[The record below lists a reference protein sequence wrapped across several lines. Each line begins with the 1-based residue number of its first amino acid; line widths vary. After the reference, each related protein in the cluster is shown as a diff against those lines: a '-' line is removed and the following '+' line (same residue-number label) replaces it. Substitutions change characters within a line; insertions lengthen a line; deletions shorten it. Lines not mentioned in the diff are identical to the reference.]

1 VAHRR
6 GRPPSVFFTL
16 YRLFLRTQVSRAR
29 VGSLLLLGGVGI
41 VVGWT
46 LGLPRVR
53 NHLAAGTEFANT
65 FGLSLFVPIV
75 ALVFASSMFGDLRDD
90 GTLVYLWLR
99 PLSRVKLAV
108 AAAAASFTIAW
119 PLAVPPLVAGTY
131 LTNGGTDLVLGSLA
145 AASLVL
151 VAYVGAFCA
160 LGLRVKRP
168 LVWGLLYIFIWEGFV
183 ARGSF
188 TAAKIAVR
196 AYGSSLLSR
205 ITGADLI
212 LSDIDLLWAITVPL
226 AVGAAGLA
234 YTVWRLHRQDV
245 A

>member
-1 VAHRR
+1 
-6 GRPPSVFFTL
+6 
-16 YRLFLRTQVSRAR
+16 
-29 VGSLLLLGGVGI
+29 
-41 VVGWT
+41 VGWA

-99 PLSRVKLAV
+99 PLSRLKLAGAAF
-108 AAAAASFTIAW
+108 AAALTISW
-119 PLAVPPLVAGTY
+119 PLAIPPLVTGTY
-131 LTNGGTDLVLGSLA
+131 LTRGGPDLVLGTLA

-151 VAYVGAFCA
+151 VAYVGVFCA

-188 TAAKIAVR
+188 TAAKVAIR
-196 AYGSSLLSR
+196 AYGSSLLHQF
-205 ITGADLI
+205 TGADLI
-212 LSDIDLLWAITVPL
+212 LSDIDLVWAITVPL
-226 AVGAAGLA
+226 AVAALGLT
-234 YTVWRLHRQDV
+234 YTVWRLHHQDV